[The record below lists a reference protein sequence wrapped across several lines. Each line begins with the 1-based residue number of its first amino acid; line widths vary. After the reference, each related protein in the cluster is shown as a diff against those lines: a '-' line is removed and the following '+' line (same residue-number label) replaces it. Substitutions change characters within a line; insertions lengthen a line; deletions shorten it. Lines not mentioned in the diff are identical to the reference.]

1 MRAAEQACWERTTL
15 TTNGSNSFAPTH
27 ARAVTQDEK
36 VRWEI
41 GCMDGWMDT
50 DFSLVCLFV
59 DVCKEEFH
67 IPKTAS
73 VFFQVVTATRACA
86 AGI

>member
-1 MRAAEQACWERTTL
+1 
-15 TTNGSNSFAPTH
+15 
-27 ARAVTQDEK
+27 
-36 VRWEI
+36 
-41 GCMDGWMDT
+41 MDGWMDT
-50 DFSLVCLFV
+50 DFSLVCLFI
-59 DVCKEEFH
+59 DVCKEEFR